1 MKKLFLT
8 VSLAAVLTIGVG
20 ASGGDFGTN
29 SKADGKTYG
38 LKLKLASCLKLT
50 VKHDPHSP
58 HPLMIIIRGFY
69 IFSESGVILPL

>member
-38 LKLKLASCLKLT
+38 
-50 VKHDPHSP
+50 PE
-58 HPLMIIIRGFY
+58 IEI
-69 IFSESGVILPL
+69 GVMSKADGKT